1 MSVNKEPFPI
11 DRKEIYRYLG
21 YRGQEADEA
30 TKQLVEVCVKELLAV
45 AEPRYL
51 KQEYPLRVLD
61 DGVLDFGCFQ
71 TNSKNLMK
79 NLGGCGQVLLM
90 AVTLGLGVDRL
101 LLKYGKLQ
109 VAKAVVFQ
117 AAAAAMIES
126 YCNRLCLEWKKEYK
140 ELGLYLRPR
149 YSPGYGDFSLAFQKP
164 ILEELDAGR
173 QIGITLTDGCLM
185 VPTKSVTAVIGMS
198 EVEHSCQIEGCEAC
212 GNITCL
218 YRRASAE
225 RS

>member
-21 YRGQEADEA
+21 YRGHEADEA
-30 TKQLVEVCVKELLAV
+30 TKQLVEVCVKELLTV
-45 AEPRYL
+45 AEPRYV
-51 KQEYPLRVLD
+51 KREYPLKVRSDGMLD
-61 DGVLDFGCFQ
+61 LGCFQ
-71 TNSKNLMK
+71 TNSKNLMT

-109 VAKAVVFQ
+109 VTKAVVLQ

-126 YCNRLCLEWKKEYK
+126 YCNRLCLEWKNEYK

-149 YSPGYGDFSLAFQKP
+149 YSPGYGDFSLEFQKR

-173 QIGITLTDGCLM
+173 QLGITLTDGCLM
-185 VPTKSVTAVIGMS
+185 VPTKSVTAVIGVS
-198 EVEHSCQIEGCEAC
+198 ETETTCRIEGCESC

-218 YRRASAE
+218 YRRSSAE
-225 RS
+225 